1 MKLSDFELEVMQF
14 FWKEGEAIVPD
25 LHAAIAADRRVS
37 YSTVKTIVDRL
48 EEKGAVKRIRT
59 YGRTILYGPA
69 VTRDKVTRPLVKDFV
84 HRLFNGRVRP
94 MISQVLADE
103 ELSLDDLAYLE
114 ALIAKKKQQKSEG
127 DV

>member
-1 MKLSDFELEVMQF
+1 M
-14 FWKEGEAIVPD
+14 PD
-25 LHAAIAADRRVS
+25 LHQAIAADRKVS

-69 VTRDKVTRPLVKDFV
+69 ITEDQLTRPLVKDFV

-94 MISQVLADE
+94 MISHVLADE
-103 ELSLDDLAYLE
+103 ELSMDDIAYLE
-114 ALIAKKKQQKSEG
+114 DLIAKEKQKKQGGGQ
-127 DV
+127 